1 MIEDNKIKILKWL
14 NNHGINL
21 DIQDDFD
28 KPISNIVT
36 LDSLIVMALIIEIE
50 DITYGKV
57 PNDILINSHQ
67 LSINQLVKSAINE

>member
-1 MIEDNKIKILKWL
+1 MIEDYKIKILKWL
-14 NNHGINL
+14 NTHGVKI

-28 KPISNIVT
+28 KPISNIDA

-50 DITYGKV
+50 DITYRKV

-67 LSINQLVKSAINE
+67 LSINQLIKSALNE

>member
-67 LSINQLVKSAINE
+67 LSINQLVKSALNE